1 MPERKERLAVLRDS
15 LRDPQGRWL
24 RGALW
29 VLVLAALGAWLAVE
43 AVALVRSEQRQHERN
58 QPLEGMEQTLLS
70 ESSNGPLLGMVTLLG
85 LSEPSLKA
93 AAQGFLPYD
102 APPVLARLGVIRGRF
117 MVDGAY
123 VIARDGT
130 VVAHDTAGNRTTG
143 AQLGHRP
150 YFQQALQGN
159 ASVYAALGG
168 TSQERGLY
176 YAAPLYESD
185 TPSSPII
192 GVVTVKVGFSHF
204 DRLLTRAGHPVLLM
218 SPQGVVFS
226 STRPE
231 WLYAMA
237 APLTQERIDAVRSTR
252 QFGSRFDNGLVS
264 ALPFSID
271 SREALID
278 GVRYAVGRRA
288 VGQARASVTESVEA
302 VLRAVTRLYE
312 RTRFDLDGNPDPDRT
327 WTTQTIEYIDVSGQ
341 LGLFEC
347 PLTPATFALGET
359 RFVKQFSKLPVE
371 LDAIAVPVEQYI
383 DLPESSRGA
392 HVPFIWSTDADLHLI
407 KVRINPAVVSLVEE
421 RRRYWQLLQYL
432 AGVNLDRLT
441 ALHKSDL
448 ADLQSRYD
456 QAMAA
461 RESSMDEI
469 ARAMSELAA
478 STNAQPVTSFG
489 SGLGGLGMGGG
500 APAPSVTAAEQ
511 TTGQPIVRL
520 DPDDIAKC
528 TDCKNCWQELPELF
542 ERTKVIVDGQA
553 KVAHQFAH
561 PRHALADHTGQLLA
575 FARPAG

>member
-24 RGALW
+24 RGAVW

-43 AVALVRSEQRQHERN
+43 AIALVRSEQRQHERN
-58 QPLEGMEQTLLS
+58 QLLEGMEQTLLG

-143 AQLGHRP
+143 APLGHRP

-231 WLYAMA
+231 WLYAMT

-288 VGQARASVTESVEA
+288 VDWE
-302 VLRAVTRLYE
+302 
-312 RTRFDLDGNPDPDRT
+312 DPA
-327 WTTQTIEYIDVSGQ
+327 G
-341 LGLFEC
+341 
-347 PLTPATFALGET
+347 P
-359 RFVKQFSKLPVE
+359 
-371 LDAIAVPVEQYI
+371 
-383 DLPESSRGA
+383 
-392 HVPFIWSTDADLHLI
+392 
-407 KVRINPAVVSLVEE
+407 
-421 RRRYWQLLQYL
+421 WQLVL
-432 AGVNLDRLT
+432 LD
-441 ALHKSDL
+441 D
-448 ADLQSRYD
+448 
-456 QAMAA
+456 
-461 RESSMDEI
+461 
-469 ARAMSELAA
+469 MSAIM
-478 STNAQPVTSFG
+478 PM
-489 SGLGGLGMGGG
+489 GL
-500 APAPSVTAAEQ
+500 
-511 TTGQPIVRL
+511 R
-520 DPDDIAKC
+520 
-528 TDCKNCWQELPELF
+528 
-542 ERTKVIVDGQA
+542 
-553 KVAHQFAH
+553 
-561 PRHALADHTGQLLA
+561 
-575 FARPAG
+575 